1 MTSHQHEL
9 HAPCYLP
16 ASTDSALMWDTV
28 ESACST
34 EGVPKCCFALRSSQ
48 RKSLRFWFLFLFCFF
63 LKKKKPITHLQQL
76 NQQIFPLHPTG
87 EGFKVTN
94 RLKTTQ
100 HIQELFDPLE
110 TAQKKEN
117 LFCYFVLLQRTLSA
131 KANPLPAVFDHV
143 VTKYSLFHLA
153 HCKHTLQ

>member
-1 MTSHQHEL
+1 ML
-9 HAPCYLP
+9 F
-16 ASTDSALMWDTV
+16 
-28 ESACST
+28 CST
-34 EGVPKCCFALRSSQ
+34 FFPKEEF
-48 RKSLRFWFLFLFCFF
+48 KVLFFVFVLFFF
-63 LKKKKPITHLQQL
+63 LKKKPITHLQQL

>member
-1 MTSHQHEL
+1 MASHQHEL
-9 HAPCYLP
+9 HAPCQHRL
-16 ASTDSALMWDTV
+16 TLMWDTV

-34 EGVPKCCFALRSSQ
+34 EGASKCCFALFSSQ
-48 RKSLRFWFLFLFCFF
+48 RKSLRWFCFCF
-63 LKKKKPITHLQQL
+63 LNPSPTFSSSTSKYSP
-76 NQQIFPLHPTG
+76 HPTE
-87 EGFKVTN
+87 EGFKVTD

-110 TAQKKEN
+110 TEKRKKEN
-117 LFCYFVLLQRTLSA
+117 LLWYFVLLQRTLSA